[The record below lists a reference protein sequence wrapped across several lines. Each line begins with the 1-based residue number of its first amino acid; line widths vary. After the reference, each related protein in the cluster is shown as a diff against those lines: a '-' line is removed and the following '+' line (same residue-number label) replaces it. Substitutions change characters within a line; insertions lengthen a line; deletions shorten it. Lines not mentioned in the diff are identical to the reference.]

1 MHWVSEKVWC
11 EPENKAARDF
21 FRLPVTPSGLFG
33 LCMHFTVVGRV
44 KNEQPHER
52 RTLSFAQVV
61 LAWFLLLVTASPKI
75 HLAWLGW
82 KTYLANLMTSPGAP
96 SFLCRG

>member
-33 LCMHFTVVGRV
+33 LCMHFTVVVG
-44 KNEQPHER
+44 
-52 RTLSFAQVV
+52 
-61 LAWFLLLVTASPKI
+61 
-75 HLAWLGW
+75 
-82 KTYLANLMTSPGAP
+82 
-96 SFLCRG
+96 